1 MTSVINNLSSLN
13 LIPCRSP
20 FDSVMGERCYQSIVS
35 VDTFTDFI
43 VKAQADGML
52 NECNLRENDRYA
64 RLLRTYLFRCMA
76 VIHAVIDLRA
86 GIVHLIVYSLVTNEI
101 TEFEA
106 EYFICQIR
114 QNLDRY

>member
-1 MTSVINNLSSLN
+1 
-13 LIPCRSP
+13 
-20 FDSVMGERCYQSIVS
+20 MGERCYQSIVS

-64 RLLRTYLFRCMA
+64 RLLRTYLFRSMA

>member
-1 MTSVINNLSSLN
+1 
-13 LIPCRSP
+13 
-20 FDSVMGERCYQSIVS
+20 
-35 VDTFTDFI
+35 
-43 VKAQADGML
+43 
-52 NECNLRENDRYA
+52 
-64 RLLRTYLFRCMA
+64 MA